1 MSDVVRFELD
11 EGTGVAT
18 IRLDRPKM
26 NAINDEVVEGL
37 AAGAREATFNDN
49 VKAIVVWGGDKIFAA
64 GADIKAMAD
73 RTPSEMM
80 NRMGALQGVFTQ
92 IEDIPKV
99 TIAAING
106 YALGGGCE
114 LMMCCDFRVMADN
127 AMVGQPEIMLGI
139 IPGAGGTQRLPR
151 LVGPARAKDIIY
163 SGRQVGCVEA
173 LQIGLVDRVVP
184 AEDVYKTAVELAAQ
198 YARGP
203 LVALRAAKMA
213 IQRGL
218 EMDMADALAFEREVF
233 VNLFATEDQ
242 KVGMRSF
249 LEEGPGKAKF
259 VGR

>member
-11 EGTGVAT
+11 EATGVGT

-37 AAGAREATFNDN
+37 SEAARAATFDDRC
-49 VKAIVVWGGDKIFAA
+49 KAVVIWGGDKIFAA

-73 RTPSEMM
+73 RTPAEMM

-92 IEDIPKV
+92 IEEIPKV

-106 YALGGGCE
+106 FALGGGCE
-114 LMMCCDFRVMADN
+114 LSLTCDFRIMAYN
-127 AMVGQPEIMLGI
+127 GQIGQPEILLGI
-139 IPGAGGTQRLPR
+139 IPGAGGTQRPPR
-151 LVGPARAKDIIY
+151 RIGVARAKNLIY
-163 SGRQVGCVEA
+163 TGRFVEAVEA
-173 LQIGLVDRVVP
+173 LQIGLVQQIEEAENVYP
-184 AEDVYKTAVELAAQ
+184 AAVEMATRFAK
-198 YARGP
+198 GP
-203 LVALRAAKMA
+203 TVALRAAKMA

-242 KVGMRSF
+242 KVGMKSF
-249 LEEGPGKAKF
+249 LEEGPGKAAF